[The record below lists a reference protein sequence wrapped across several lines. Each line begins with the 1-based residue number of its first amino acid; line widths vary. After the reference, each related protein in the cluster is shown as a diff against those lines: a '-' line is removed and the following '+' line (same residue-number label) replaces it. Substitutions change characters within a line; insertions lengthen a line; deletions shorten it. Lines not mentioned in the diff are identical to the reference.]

1 MDNPNETHQAL
12 AADFKPA
19 LPASTEGVTRNPW
32 SALRQFTDARV
43 ALGRAGISQ
52 PSKVHLDFQ
61 LAHAQARDAVHR
73 TLDLT
78 LLAHQ
83 LGQVWPD
90 ASPCLK
96 LHSAVTDRQNYLQR
110 PDLGRRLD
118 TVSQELLRQV
128 VGSDAQVRT
137 FDLALVV
144 ADGLSALAIENHA
157 APFLAALRASLAGPS
172 WRIAPLCVVQQARVA
187 IGDEIGQL
195 LRANAVVVLIG
206 ERPGLSSPDSMGLY
220 MTWMPEIG
228 LTDARRN
235 CISNIRAAGLS
246 YAQAARTLQALL
258 EQSRLRQVSGV
269 DLKDESLAPPLI
281 LAEQCTSFLLG

>member
-1 MDNPNETHQAL
+1 MVDPNKTDQTPACG
-12 AADFKPA
+12 FKPA
-19 LPASTEGVTRNPW
+19 LSVSPEAVTGNPW

-52 PSKVHLDFQ
+52 PSKIHLDFQ

-73 TLDLT
+73 PLDTT

-96 LHSAVTDRQNYLQR
+96 LHSAATDRQTYLQR

-118 TVSQELLRQV
+118 SASRELLRQV
-128 VGSDAQVRT
+128 AAAASEVHA

-157 APFLAALRASLAGPS
+157 APFLTALRASLTGPS

-195 LRANAVVVLIG
+195 LRAKAVVVLIG

-246 YAQAARTLQALL
+246 HAQAAHTLRALL

-269 DLKDESLAPPLI
+269 DLKDESLAPPRM
-281 LAEQCTSFLLG
+281 LAEQNTSFLLD